1 MILAIRMRLVQT
13 ITEASPVT
21 VTQVSWE
28 MELCV
33 HVSVSAYV
41 NAVYESISTDETCFV
56 PLDRVYECGRNVL
69 SEAECE
75 ASGCCYNSSAD
86 VQCYYTSGEIQVS
99 QILWFVDML
108 KQINFYNCFLNLQMS
123 MNVI

>member
-1 MILAIRMRLVQT
+1 MGCCVLVS
-13 ITEASPVT
+13 ITAYLTT
-21 VTQVSWE
+21 V
-28 MELCV
+28 C
-33 HVSVSAYV
+33 
-41 NAVYESISTDETCFV
+41 ESISTDETCFV

-75 ASGCCYNSSAD
+75 ASRCCYNSSAD
-86 VQCYYTSGEIQVS
+86 VQCYYQSGEIQVS
-99 QILWFVDML
+99 QIVWFVDML